1 MVPLPSL
8 VTAPPGTAMSSIR
21 ALELALPQVL
31 PATNETSKSKGA
43 QRDDESEIQTVDQ
56 LVRSRAHTHADS
68 IVVSYPSSGVEY
80 VDYTMQQLDAFAY
93 RVAVQ
98 YATHIPVRSCS
109 QTKPTVVVVMGPSN
123 LDYLV
128 TLLALTKLG
137 HTALLLSTRISQEAV
152 DSLIRT
158 TGAKFFLYDQRYA
171 DVAAAAGASMSE
183 FGVLEI
189 AGGAK
194 YNFPVDVYA
203 DTALCRHLDPA
214 IEAGHHVFIIHS
226 SGSTGLPKP
235 IYQTHKSA
243 LPNYAIHT
251 NMKAFITLPLFHN
264 HGICN
269 MFRALHSVKTIA
281 LYNADLPLTQEYLA
295 AILSKYDFDIFY
307 GVPYALKVLSETN
320 EGIALLRRL
329 KVVMYG
335 GSACPDDLGDKL
347 VNEGVNLVGHYGATE
362 VGQLMTSF
370 RPKSDK
376 AWNYV
381 RESEKLSPYLRWIP
395 RGPQLFECCVLPGW
409 PAKVAS
415 NQPDGSYA
423 TKDLF
428 EPHPTIPRAWRYV
441 ARLDDT
447 IVLVNGEKFNPVSLE
462 GSVRSNR
469 NVAEAVV
476 FGAGRPY
483 LGICV
488 IPSPALAGKSE
499 QEIMSEIWPVIEAA
513 NSASEAY
520 ARIPKDMVVLL
531 PVGIKYPQ
539 TDKGSVIRQ
548 AFYKAFAKEIDKAYD
563 DGDVG
568 RGDAKVMSQDEL
580 RQFLRATLSRF
591 LPQLE
596 QFDDDVDVFTLGLD
610 SLQAIHT
617 RSQILKSVDMGNNK
631 LGQTVVFE
639 HPSVNRLSDFLY
651 SLRTGTGSQEDND
664 VPVETQMRELIIK
677 YSTRLSG
684 QPRKPNAF
692 VVTGVTGSLGAH
704 IASQLSRDPKV
715 DRVYCLVR
723 AKSPTDA
730 LPRIKK
736 NLIHRRIYHT
746 LALTERRKLVAL
758 PCDLSRDDL
767 GLDSST
773 YEEIASH
780 LSAVIHC
787 AWSVNFNL
795 QLSTFEKSD
804 IAGVAN
810 LIRLCKAGA
819 YATTAAVP
827 ASSTPFP
834 RVPSFNFCSS
844 VSAVARSTV
853 LPIPET
859 APDLEWPQQI
869 GYARSKYVA
878 EHICERAGRTSGVP
892 VRVLRVGQ
900 IIGDTQNGIWSASEA
915 IPMMLQT
922 ATTIGALPRLHE
934 TPSWLP
940 VDIVAKSVTEIATS
954 EAGSVFCNVTNP
966 RTFSWV
972 DDLIPALRSAG
983 LEFEQVEPQEWVKRL
998 RASDS
1003 DPARNPPIKLVDFFA
1018 SKYDKTDFSPSKA
1031 YATGNACSLSPTLC
1045 GAIGLERDLIIKIV
1059 HHFRSSAWNAA
1070 AVPMETTKS
1079 IIVVAGPCGSGKST
1093 LATSLAKTFN
1103 VPYVEG
1109 DSLHSRDAVKKM
1121 SQGIPL
1127 DDEDRASWL
1136 ERVIEHSLQV
1146 VRDRNYPQV
1155 VCEPDLLVERVKRRQ
1170 NHYMGPEMVDSQ
1182 VSTYEAPQLDETDI
1196 FPIDAGSPAAA
1207 VLDEAMWTLQ
1217 HACGLEVKRSPLLVK

>member
-1 MVPLPSL
+1 
-8 VTAPPGTAMSSIR
+8 
-21 ALELALPQVL
+21 
-31 PATNETSKSKGA
+31 
-43 QRDDESEIQTVDQ
+43 
-56 LVRSRAHTHADS
+56 
-68 IVVSYPSSGVEY
+68 
-80 VDYTMQQLDAFAY
+80 
-93 RVAVQ
+93 
-98 YATHIPVRSCS
+98 
-109 QTKPTVVVVMGPSN
+109 
-123 LDYLV
+123 
-128 TLLALTKLG
+128 
-137 HTALLLSTRISQEAV
+137 
-152 DSLIRT
+152 
-158 TGAKFFLYDQRYA
+158 
-171 DVAAAAGASMSE
+171 
-183 FGVLEI
+183 
-189 AGGAK
+189 
-194 YNFPVDVYA
+194 
-203 DTALCRHLDPA
+203 
-214 IEAGHHVFIIHS
+214 
-226 SGSTGLPKP
+226 
-235 IYQTHKSA
+235 
-243 LPNYAIHT
+243 
-251 NMKAFITLPLFHN
+251 
-264 HGICN
+264 
-269 MFRALHSVKTIA
+269 
-281 LYNADLPLTQEYLA
+281 
-295 AILSKYDFDIFY
+295 
-307 GVPYALKVLSETN
+307 
-320 EGIALLRRL
+320 
-329 KVVMYG
+329 
-335 GSACPDDLGDKL
+335 
-347 VNEGVNLVGHYGATE
+347 
-362 VGQLMTSF
+362 MTSF

-488 IPSPALAGKSE
+488 ISSPALAGKSE

-531 PVGIKYPQ
+531 PVGTKYPQ

-610 SLQAIHT
+610 SLQAVHT
-617 RSQILKSVDMGNNK
+617 RSQILKSVDIGNNK

-692 VVTGVTGSLGAH
+692 VRCCSLFLPLHKRSWFSNDKSMQVVTGVTGSLGAH

-859 APDLEWPQQI
+859 APDLEWAQQI
-869 GYARSKYVA
+869 GYARSKCVA

-998 RASDS
+998 RASDP

-1031 YATGNACSLSPTLC
+1031 YATENACSLSPTLR

-1059 HHFRSSAWNAA
+1059 HHFRSFAWNAA

-1155 VCEPDLLVERVKRRQ
+1155 VVSCSALKRCYRDIFRARIIHNDEHETTQLCFLDLQCEPDLLVERVKRRQ